1 MKKSRAIKAK
11 TNNTGNQV
19 NTTATNQASTTAPK
33 VEEKVAA
40 PAAAEEV
47 KETVTVTAKAE
58 EVQTS
63 TDVYLQFANQET
75 KLKDV
80 VARIKALYA
89 EQGNDPASLKTL
101 QVYVKPEESAAYYV
115 TNGVAAGKVDLF

>member
-47 KETVTVTAKAE
+47 KETVTAKAE
-58 EVQTS
+58 EMQTS

>member
-47 KETVTVTAKAE
+47 KETVTAKAE
-58 EVQTS
+58 EMQTS

-89 EQGNDPASLKTL
+89 EQNDPASLKTL

>member
-40 PAAAEEV
+40 PVAAEEV
-47 KETVTVTAKAE
+47 KETATAEAKVE

-89 EQGNDPASLKTL
+89 EQNDPASLKTL

>member
-47 KETVTVTAKAE
+47 KETVTAKAE